1 MKVHSRAILDEAEAF
16 VLDLWNEQRSLVRQA
31 VFWNARNE
39 ISMVGFANAASRDA
53 MLEPE

>member
-16 VLDLWNEQRSLVRQA
+16 VLDLWNEQRSLVRRV

-39 ISMVGFANAASRDA
+39 ISMVGLANAASRDA